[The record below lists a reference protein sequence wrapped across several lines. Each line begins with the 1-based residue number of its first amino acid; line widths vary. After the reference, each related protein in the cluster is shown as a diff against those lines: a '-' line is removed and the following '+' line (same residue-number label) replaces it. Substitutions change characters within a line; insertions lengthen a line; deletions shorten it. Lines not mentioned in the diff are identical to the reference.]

1 MAKSGSSRM
10 LQGPSRPATRPSPI
24 RRFTPPAAPLVRPMS
39 PGAPKIAANLKPEE
53 KHPSGSIDP
62 RQMRY

>member
-10 LQGPSRPATRPSPI
+10 VQGPSRPATRSSPI
-24 RRFTPPAAPLVRPMS
+24 KRFTPPAAPRVRPAS
-39 PGAPKIAANLKPEE
+39 PGAPKQTDQLKPEE

-62 RQMRY
+62 RQQRF